1 MKITNGKMWP
11 LLLILAWALLP
22 VVSVNAARSRFTP
35 LLSGVIKIYATFQSE
50 DYAMPWQAGRP
61 GNGTG
66 TGFVIAKRRIL
77 TNAHVVSN
85 ARFLE
90 VSRDGQPG
98 RYLARVEYIAHD
110 CDLAAL
116 TVDDPSFFDGIT
128 PLELAK
134 AIPVLNDEVTVLG
147 YPTGGDR
154 ISVTRGVVSRI
165 DYSGYSHSGVD
176 QHLVLQVDAA
186 INPGNSGG
194 PILFDRRVVGLAF
207 QGLAWADNIG
217 YAIPLPVIRHFLKDI
232 EDGTYNG
239 YPELGAFFLPARNSA
254 LRRSLALPADESGVV
269 IYYIDPFG
277 SALGML
283 RTGDVLLAID
293 GHDIANDGN
302 IALNGNHVLFAE
314 LLERKQWGDKVVF
327 RVWRDGNVAQ
337 LTVPLINPCDP
348 FVFRNEY
355 DQRPEYFVYA
365 GLVFAP
371 LSRGFLRTVGDRK
384 SDPNTQQ
391 LSYYRSYAK
400 QDDLTEDRDQFV
412 VLIRRL
418 PHSVNTYTGDFLNG
432 IVARVN
438 GRRISTLKDVEDA
451 FASPQEGYHVVAFEG
466 MKQTLVLDAAA
477 ADHAAPAIMGRYGVP
492 APSHYR
498 DQGKAGGH
506 P

>member
-1 MKITNGKMWP
+1 MRISNGKILL
-11 LLLILAWALLP
+11 LLLILASALLP
-22 VVSVNAARSRFTP
+22 DRPARGARSRFAP
-35 LLSGVIKIYATFQSE
+35 LLTGVVKIYATFQSE

-61 GNGTG
+61 GSGTG

-98 RYLARVEYIAHD
+98 RYLARVAFIAHD

-116 TVDDPSFFDGIT
+116 TVDDPAFFEGLT

-194 PILFDRRVVGLAF
+194 PILFNRRVVGLAF

-217 YAIPLPVIRHFLKDI
+217 YAIPLPVIHHFLEDI
-232 EDGTYNG
+232 KDGTYNG
-239 YPELGAFFLPARNSA
+239 YPELGAFFVPARNSA

-269 IYYIDPFG
+269 LYYIDPFG
-277 SALGML
+277 GVNGML
-283 RTGDVLLAID
+283 QTGDVLLEID

-314 LLERKQWGDKVVF
+314 LLERKQWGDEIAF
-327 RVWRDGNVAQ
+327 RVWRDGADTK
-337 LTVPLINPCDP
+337 LAVPLTNPSDP

-355 DQRPEYFVYA
+355 DRRPEYFVYA

-371 LSRGFLRTVGDRK
+371 LNQNFLRTVGDNR
-384 SDPNTQQ
+384 SDPNSQQ
-391 LSYYRSYAK
+391 LFYYRTYAK
-400 QDDLTEDRDQFV
+400 QDDLVQDRDQFV

-418 PHSVNTYTGDFLNG
+418 PHSVNTYADDFMNG

-438 GRRISTLKDVEDA
+438 GQQISTLRDIETA
-451 FASPQEGYHVVAFEG
+451 IASPQEGYHIVEFEG
-466 MKQTLVLDAAA
+466 MKQTLVLDATE
-477 ADHAAPAIMGRYGVP
+477 ADRVGPSIMERYGLP

-498 DQGKAGGH
+498 TETETGGR

>member
-1 MKITNGKMWP
+1 MRISNRKSI
-11 LLLILAWALLP
+11 LLLLVVATGLLRTVP
-22 VVSVNAARSRFTP
+22 ATAARSRFEP
-35 LLSGVIKIYATFQSE
+35 LLSGVIKIYATAQRE
-50 DYAMPWQAGRP
+50 DYAMPWQAGRA
-61 GNGTG
+61 GSGTG

-98 RYLARVEYIAHD
+98 RYLARVVFIAHD

-128 PLELAK
+128 PLDLAK

-194 PILFDRRVVGLAF
+194 PILFKERVVGLAF

-217 YAIPLPVIRHFLKDI
+217 YAIPLPVILHFLKDI
-232 EDGTYNG
+232 EDGTYND
-239 YPELGAFFLPARNSA
+239 YPELGAFFMAARNRA
-254 LRRSLALPADESGVV
+254 LRSSLGLPEDESGVV
-269 IYYIDPFG
+269 LYTIDPFG
-277 SALGML
+277 AAAGIL
-283 RTGDVLLAID
+283 RSGDVLLEID

-302 IALNGNHVLFAE
+302 IALNGCQVLFAE
-314 LLERKQWGDKVVF
+314 LLERKQWGDQVAF
-327 RVWRDGNVAQ
+327 RVWRDEEATQ
-337 LTVPLINPCDP
+337 LTVPLASPVDP
-348 FVFRNEY
+348 FIFRNEY
-355 DQRPEYFVYA
+355 DQRPAYFITA

-371 LSRGFLRTVGDRK
+371 LSRDFLRTVGESK

-391 LSYYRSYAK
+391 LFYYSRYAK
-400 QDDLTEDRDQFV
+400 QDNLVKNRDQFV
-412 VLIRRL
+412 VMIRRL
-418 PHSVNTYTGDFLNG
+418 PHSVNTYTDDFLNG
-432 IVARVN
+432 IVSQVN
-438 GRRISTLKDVEDA
+438 GQPIGTLKDVEAA
-451 FASPQEGYHVVAFEG
+451 FAAPRKGYHVVEFEG
-466 MKQTLVLDAAA
+466 MKQTLVLDATA
-477 ADHAAPAIMGRYGVP
+477 ADEAGPTIMSRYGVP
-492 APSHYR
+492 APSHYHASGETGER
-498 DQGKAGGH
+498 